1 MTDTLGTVDAEV
13 SAQRSGVGGVLRG
26 LLTLLFTLAVP
37 VLLVLLSVRLVMTP
51 LFLQIEYNRPGFP
64 ADVYGFSTADRLR
77 YGPLA
82 VDYLFNGED
91 IDFLGNLT
99 FANGAPLFNA
109 RELGHMED
117 VKVVTRAA
125 YFMLLYGGLGAL
137 ILGVLLSR
145 RSWGPVVLWRGL
157 FNGAVLTL
165 ALVTAIV
172 FFAVAAWDFFFTAFH
187 QVFFEAGTWTFAYS
201 DTLIRLF
208 PEQLWFDA
216 ALSIGVLTVLGALGL
231 LLLSWRVLR
240 HVHTKA

>member
-1 MTDTLGTVDAEV
+1 MTDTLKPLNAAQVAQAPRALPHLVMVFFTV
-13 SAQRSGVGGVLRG
+13 
-26 LLTLLFTLAVP
+26 AVP

-51 LFLQIEYNRPGFP
+51 LFLQLEYNRPGFP
-64 ADVYGFSTADRLR
+64 VDVYGFTTADRLR

-82 VDYLFNGED
+82 VDYLLNGEG
-91 IDFLGNLT
+91 IDYLGDLA
-99 FANGAPLFNA
+99 FADGAPLFNA
-109 RELGHMED
+109 RELRHMED

-125 YFMLLYGGLGAL
+125 YFVLLYGGLGAL
-137 ILGVLLSR
+137 ILGALLSR
-145 RSWGPVVLWRGL
+145 LPWGRAALWRGL

-165 ALVTAIV
+165 ALVAAIV

-187 QVFFEAGTWTFAYS
+187 QIFFEAGTWTFAYS

-240 HVHTKA
+240 RVHTKA